1 MYVYI
6 YIYIYIHT
14 YTSMHLYMHLY
25 IYYMKIYSFT
35 YISAKS
41 IFFSRISL
49 GSVDSSNAMVIKCN
63 SDQLLLEI
71 VFKNL

>member
-1 MYVYI
+1 M

-14 YTSMHLYMHLY
+14 YTNMHLY

-49 GSVDSSNAMVIKCN
+49 GSVDSSNVMVIKCN